1 MLPSTLKKI
10 LIVTLSILSICFVLS
25 IFFFQKFVLVLLL
38 PMFIIPIIIGALT
51 ELEPKIANIFKPK
64 NFDFEDIDIYE
75 FAFEES
81 FIIRYNTLFNI
92 NWLLENSE
100 IPKEFE
106 KDIDW
111 FKISYYN
118 KLSKD
123 FLVKYKNKLH
133 KFNLSRNK
141 YISKEI
147 IEEVFGKE

>member
-1 MLPSTLKKI
+1 
-10 LIVTLSILSICFVLS
+10 
-25 IFFFQKFVLVLLL
+25 
-38 PMFIIPIIIGALT
+38 MFIIPIIIGALT

-147 IEEVFGKE
+147 IEEVFGEE

>member
-1 MLPSTLKKI
+1 MLPSTLNKI
-10 LIVTLSILSICFVLS
+10 LIVTLSILSICFLLS
-25 IFFFQKFVLVLLL
+25 YFFFQKFVLVLLFS
-38 PMFIIPIIIGALT
+38 MFIIPIIIGALT